1 MSHDRRLGFFVSPDP
16 QAESSY
22 ERALWAEEQ
31 GYDDIWFPDGKG
43 APDALTLAAAVAAR
57 TENARLCTGVTPV
70 YTRPAAVLGT
80 SILAIDSVSPGR
92 FVMGLGSSTHAMV
105 DGWYGQAFGKPLATV
120 RETVEVLRTILAGE
134 KTRYEGSTVRS
145 RGFKLGSPVRGNVPI
160 FLAAMGPKMLE
171 LVGEVA
177 DGVILNHFTPV
188 DRLDFALEHI
198 DRGAKRAGR
207 RVEDIEIAARV
218 CVWVTNDDDAAWNA
232 FATDFSFYGSTA
244 IYQNMITRLGYGQ
257 AAADLAQG
265 FKVRDRQM
273 IMAAVPEALV
283 RRLYVWGDEAS
294 CHARLKAYYD
304 AGLDSLIVSPQCA
317 DDEDWIATCN
327 AVTPTAL
334 SSA

>member
-145 RGFKLGSPVRGNVPI
+145 L
-160 FLAAMGPKMLE
+160 
-171 LVGEVA
+171 
-177 DGVILNHFTPV
+177 
-188 DRLDFALEHI
+188 
-198 DRGAKRAGR
+198 
-207 RVEDIEIAARV
+207 
-218 CVWVTNDDDAAWNA
+218 
-232 FATDFSFYGSTA
+232 
-244 IYQNMITRLGYGQ
+244 
-257 AAADLAQG
+257 
-265 FKVRDRQM
+265 
-273 IMAAVPEALV
+273 
-283 RRLYVWGDEAS
+283 
-294 CHARLKAYYD
+294 
-304 AGLDSLIVSPQCA
+304 SLIH
-317 DDEDWIATCN
+317 I
-327 AVTPTAL
+327 
-334 SSA
+334 